1 MSVSLAE
8 HRLGGL
14 RWIVLTGPDREAFG
28 ALGEHVRAELAALAE
43 AWPVLPRL
51 APSRGPARRAVT
63 WSGRGPP
70 GTPTTAATFSGAE
83 PEADGTSAARGETLD
98 ALGVPAEDPG
108 PVLVPGR
115 PHQPA
120 ARRRPLRPRAGRPRA
135 DHAVHARR
143 RPDRGGGRDRTARR
157 AARRDPAGRPG
168 RGQPAAPSP
177 ILKQPTAAGI
187 ANVGSMKAL
196 VYHGPGQKAWE
207 DVPDAAIR
215 EPTDVVVK
223 VDTTTICGTDLHIL
237 HGDVP
242 AVTDG
247 RILGHEAVGTVTEVG
262 DAVKGFSVGDRVL
275 VPAITK
281 CGRCEYCQR
290 SMPSHCQTVGGIGWI
305 FGHLIDGTQ
314 AESVRV
320 PYADTSLYAVPGQR
334 HQRAGHLPRR
344 LAADRLRGRRARR
357 EGPPGRHRR
366 GGRRRRG
373 GPVRHPDHRP
383 VGRLPGHRGR
393 HEQVPAGQGAGLRRH
408 RHRGSRRQHHRRRP
422 GPDRRRSAS
431 TCRSRRSATPRPC

>member
-1 MSVSLAE
+1 M
-8 HRLGGL
+8 
-14 RWIVLTGPDREAFG
+14 
-28 ALGEHVRAELAALAE
+28 
-43 AWPVLPRL
+43 
-51 APSRGPARRAVT
+51 
-63 WSGRGPP
+63 
-70 GTPTTAATFSGAE
+70 
-83 PEADGTSAARGETLD
+83 
-98 ALGVPAEDPG
+98 
-108 PVLVPGR
+108 
-115 PHQPA
+115 
-120 ARRRPLRPRAGRPRA
+120 
-135 DHAVHARR
+135 
-143 RPDRGGGRDRTARR
+143 
-157 AARRDPAGRPG
+157 
-168 RGQPAAPSP
+168 
-177 ILKQPTAAGI
+177 
-187 ANVGSMKAL
+187 ANVSSMKAL

-320 PYADTSLYAVPGQR
+320 PYADTSLYAVPASVTNEQAIFLADSPPTR
-334 HQRAGHLPRR
+334 HEGGVLGGP
-344 LAADRLRGRRARR
+344 
-357 EGPPGRHRR
+357 GPPRYTGAGV
-366 GGRRRRG
+366 GGRAV
-373 GPVRHPDHRP
+373 GPSP
-383 VGRLPGHRGR
+383 VPPTRLW
-393 HEQVPAGQGAGLRRH
+393 GA
-408 RHRGSRRQHHRRRP
+408 
-422 GPDRRRSAS
+422 
-431 TCRSRRSATPRPC
+431 PR

>member
-1 MSVSLAE
+1 ML
-8 HRLGGL
+8 
-14 RWIVLTGPDREAFG
+14 
-28 ALGEHVRAELAALAE
+28 
-43 AWPVLPRL
+43 
-51 APSRGPARRAVT
+51 
-63 WSGRGPP
+63 
-70 GTPTTAATFSGAE
+70 
-83 PEADGTSAARGETLD
+83 SAS
-98 ALGVPAEDPG
+98 
-108 PVLVPGR
+108 
-115 PHQPA
+115 
-120 ARRRPLRPRAGRPRA
+120 RRRPFRPRARRPRA

-143 RPDRGGGRDRTARR
+143 RRRTSPESQRRLPVWPD
-157 AARRDPAGRPG
+157 
-168 RGQPAAPSP
+168 SP
-177 ILKQPTAAGI
+177 ILKQPTASGI
-187 ANVGSMKAL
+187 TNVGLMKAL

-320 PYADTSLYAVPGQR
+320 PYADTSLYAVPANVTNEQAIFLADSLPTGYEVGVL
-334 HQRAGHLPRR
+334 AGK
-344 LAADRLRGRRARR
+344 
-357 EGPPGRHRR
+357 
-366 GGRRRRG
+366 
-373 GPVRHPDHRP
+373 V
-383 VGRLPGHRGR
+383 
-393 HEQVPAGQGAGLRRH
+393 
-408 RHRGSRRQHHRRRP
+408 RP
-422 GPDRRRSAS
+422 GDTVRWSAPARWACPPS
-431 TCRSRRSATPRPC
+431 